1 MNFAA
6 FGARY
11 EKVVVFVVAVLTALG
26 VYAYTTIPASIFP
39 NMSFSRI
46 DVVASVGN
54 LPPDQVRTAVSLP
67 LEQAFQGLPSV
78 TRVLTTSEQGNAE
91 LIVEFDPKTNVQG
104 DLTYVDQAIAQAQ
117 TALPPNVNVQASII
131 NPNREPIVSYAL
143 TSSTMSQT
151 LLRELAQQSMVPR
164 FYGAPGLAR
173 VSVTGGP
180 DREFHVDLNPSAL
193 AQYGLTADDVDTAL
207 AQATQVTP
215 VGLQI
220 AHYVRNVVVVDAN
233 IRTAADLSR
242 ITVPTKKNGS
252 VPIGAL
258 GAVTLGVAPKVNDVS
273 FDAEPAVIMSFYALP
288 GSDAVKMAGDV
299 AQRADALSRALP
311 AGARLT
317 RFWDQ
322 TVLVKES
329 QASLRDAIL
338 IGAVLAIL
346 VIFVFLRNL
355 RMTLVAAIVIPIAMS
370 IAVFVVG
377 ETGETLNLMSVGGL
391 AIAVGLIIDDAIV
404 VVENIARN
412 WHRAW
417 HDTSRAKPAGP
428 PNVAEVVRES
438 MSQIGGAMAASTTTT
453 VVVFIPLAL
462 LSGVSG
468 FFFRALALTLASSLI
483 VSLALALFLAPALAK
498 WLIRA
503 RDQDREGKDD
513 VIGRVLERYESLL
526 RWTLANRRIV
536 YGGSFVVLV
545 ITVLLLSRLP
555 SDFLPKL
562 DEGQFEIAYQLP
574 VGTSLQASGAAAQRM
589 EELVLRDPAVA
600 SVGRW
605 TGVDTNG
612 ISPIPQNQGILR
624 VRLKPANE
632 RVGYETV
639 SDRLRDVLTGAF
651 PGAQLDFHQILEDM
665 INDVSGA
672 PAPLEIELQGPD
684 QATLVKY
691 ANVIASA
698 IGKVNGVTDTFSGV
712 VYTDPTIRVAPDQRR
727 LAQLGIQSGSLTNAL
742 AAQTQGSVATTIP
755 GANMLVPVRIT
766 IGGSGAA
773 LNEHTVNTPNGVV
786 ALPSLAR
793 IAPAQLSTTIT
804 ENNGQREM
812 LITATISGANLSTV
826 IAGVKRAIASA
837 QLPPGYRTTIAGEY
851 AAQQSSFREF
861 GIVIAIAV
869 ALVFAVM
876 LATFGSYRL
885 PLVIL
890 TAIPLAL
897 IGVALGLWV
906 TATPFNVSSFMGL
919 LLLVGIVVKNG
930 ILLIDVANRRRVAGD
945 SVEEALVIAGRTR
958 LRPILMTTFAAIG
971 GLLPLALGIG
981 SGAAME
987 KPLAIAVIGG
997 LSTATAFTL
1006 VVIPVLYAGFSSKE
1020 HVAAMREAI
1029 A

>member
-11 EKVVVFVVAVLTALG
+11 EKVIVFIVAVLTVLG

-46 DVVASVGN
+46 DVVADVGN
-54 LPPDQVRTAVSLP
+54 LPPDQVRTTVSLP
-67 LEQAFQGLPSV
+67 LEQAFVGLPSV
-78 TRVLTTSEQGNAE
+78 TRVLTTSAQGNAE

-104 DLTYVDQAIAQAQ
+104 DLTYVDQAIAQTQ
-117 TALPPNVNVQASII
+117 GTLPPTVNVQASII

-173 VSVTGGP
+173 VTVTGGP
-180 DREFHVDLNPSAL
+180 EREFHINLNPSAL
-193 AQYGLTADDVDTAL
+193 AQYGLTADDVDNAL
-207 AQATQVTP
+207 TQATQVTP
-215 VGLQI
+215 VGLQVS
-220 AHYVRNVVVVDAN
+220 HYVRNVVVVDAN
-233 IRTAADLSR
+233 IRTAADLAR
-242 ITVPTKKNGS
+242 ITVPTKKNGA
-252 VPIGAL
+252 VPVGAL
-258 GAVTLGVAPKVNDVS
+258 GAVQLGVAPKVNDVS
-273 FDAEPAVIMSFYALP
+273 FDAQPAVIMSFYALP
-288 GSDAVKMAGDV
+288 SSDAVKMADDV
-299 AQRADALSRALP
+299 AQRADMLTRALP
-311 AGARLT
+311 AGTHLT

-338 IGAVLAIL
+338 IGALLAIL

-370 IAVFVVG
+370 IAIFVIG

-404 VVENIARN
+404 VIENIARN
-412 WHRAW
+412 HHER
-417 HDTSRAKPAGP
+417 
-428 PNVAEVVRES
+428 PNMPTPEVVRYA

-498 WLIRA
+498 WLIRPQ
-503 RDQDREGKDD
+503 DQDRESKNDF
-513 VIGRVLERYESLL
+513 IGRVLQRYEPLL
-526 RWTLANRRIV
+526 RWTLEHRAIV
-536 YGGSFVVLV
+536 YGGSVAVLIV
-545 ITVLLLSRLP
+545 TVLLLSRLQ

-562 DEGQFEIAYQLP
+562 DEGQFEIAYQMP
-574 VGTSLQASGAAAQRM
+574 VGTSLEASGAAAQRM
-589 EELVLRDPAVA
+589 EELVLRDPAVV

-605 TGVDTNG
+605 TGIDTNG
-612 ISPIPQNQGILR
+612 ISPIPQSQGILR

-632 RVGYETV
+632 RAGYEDV
-639 SDRLRDVLTGAF
+639 SGRLREVLTAAF

-672 PAPLEIELQGPD
+672 PAPLEIALQGPD

-691 ANVIASA
+691 ANIITDR
-698 IGKVNGVTDTFSGV
+698 IGRVNGVTDTFSGV

-727 LAQLGIQSGSLTNAL
+727 LAQLGIASSSLANSL

-755 GANMLVPVRIT
+755 GANMVVPVRIT
-766 IGGSGAA
+766 VGSAGAA
-773 LNEHTVNTPNGVV
+773 LSDNTVNTPNGPV
-786 ALPSLAR
+786 ALPALAH
-793 IAPAQLSTTIT
+793 IAPAQLSTTVT

-812 LITATISGANLSTV
+812 LITATISGASLSNV
-826 IAGVKRAIASA
+826 VGGVKKAIASA
-837 QLPPGYRTTIAGEY
+837 QLPPGYRTTIGGEY

-861 GIVIAIAV
+861 ALVIAIAV

-897 IGVALGLWV
+897 IGVALGLFL
-906 TATPFNVSSFMGL
+906 TGTHFNVSSFMGL

-930 ILLIDVANRRRVAGD
+930 ILLIDVANQRRLAGD
-945 SVEEALVIAGRTR
+945 SVEDALVAAGRTR

-1006 VVIPVLYAGFSSKE
+1006 VVIPVLYAGFSGRERMVAKRE
-1020 HVAAMREAI
+1020 VAA
-1029 A
+1029 